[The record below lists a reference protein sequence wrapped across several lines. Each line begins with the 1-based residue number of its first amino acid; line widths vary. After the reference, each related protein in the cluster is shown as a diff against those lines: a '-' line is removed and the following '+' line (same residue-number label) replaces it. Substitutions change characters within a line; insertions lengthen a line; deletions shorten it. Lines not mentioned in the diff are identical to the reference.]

1 MVNNMNKKLKNTL
14 ILAYIILS
22 IGIFATMLIVPS
34 FREVF
39 KKLSTDI
46 PYIMGFIKFAL
57 LATAGELIALAI
69 KKKEFIVPVKIVWR
83 FIIWA
88 MPISSSSIIAVP

>member
-1 MVNNMNKKLKNTL
+1 MLTGNNMNKKLKSTL
-14 ILAYIILS
+14 ILTYIILS

-57 LATAGELIALAI
+57 FRITCNVAGQGVEINNELWQRLR
-69 KKKEFIVPVKIVWR
+69 KKTH
-83 FIIWA
+83 
-88 MPISSSSIIAVP
+88 